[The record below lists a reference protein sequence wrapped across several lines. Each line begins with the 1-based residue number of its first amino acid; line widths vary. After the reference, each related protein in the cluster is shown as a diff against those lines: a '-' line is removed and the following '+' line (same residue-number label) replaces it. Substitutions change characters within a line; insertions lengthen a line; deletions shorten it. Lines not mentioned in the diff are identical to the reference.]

1 MHAFT
6 DECHCVCLSLSFF
19 EPMSAYLLLELVLA
33 CIPDVQDASM
43 NSLISF

>member
-1 MHAFT
+1 MHLLMNVT
-6 DECHCVCLSLSFF
+6 VSTYLSLFF